1 MVTVTREE
9 NTLSWGMYTL
19 VFLSKKCMEPVYIFI
34 ILQNPL
40 TEYQFPQE
48 KLSVKIGLKP
58 VAWYLITIFLGAIF
72 IFL

>member
-1 MVTVTREE
+1 
-9 NTLSWGMYTL
+9 
-19 VFLSKKCMEPVYIFI
+19 MEPVYIFI

-72 IFL
+72 IFFISKSAFSDIFQI